1 MIVILKL
8 STVEPSF
15 VNFLFQSC
23 IPQKVYKENYEIIQ
37 CLFQL
42 VCSQSK
48 LSTCP
53 RSRSLEPEEKED
65 LCSGLGADVFVLA
78 LGHAL
83 GPGPVLD
90 GLGVG
95 QLGRAQQRLEVLGL
109 HGLDLLQVGG
119 GLELP
124 GGNLAQEPAH
134 ALGLLQLGDRLEQ
147 GDLAMKC

>member
-1 MIVILKL
+1 MKL
-8 STVEPSF
+8 FSVYFNLF
-15 VNFLFQSC
+15 VLNLN
-23 IPQKVYKENYEIIQ
+23 YKR
-37 CLFQL
+37 
-42 VCSQSK
+42 VH
-48 LSTCP
+48 P
-53 RSRSLEPEEKED
+53 RSRSLEPEEEED
-65 LCSGLGADVFVLA
+65 LCPGLGADVFVLA

-124 GGNLAQEPAH
+124 
-134 ALGLLQLGDRLEQ
+134 
-147 GDLAMKC
+147 